1 MAYTGWNPPAA
12 TCRNCHRAA
21 LPHSHA
27 CGPECAE
34 VLRQSDLMHDAR
46 NLAQAALSKDESDP
60 LVGFAWLHYQY
71 RPTPTTAEREL
82 IDTAAEL
89 MRQECTDA
97 EWRVWEALR
106 RDPRVTSLAT
116 AMEAKHTYTRDRAD
130 SVRAAA

>member
-1 MAYTGWNPPAA
+1 MAYTGWNPPADR
-12 TCRNCHRAA
+12 CRNCHRAA

-46 NLAQAALSKDESDP
+46 NLAQVALMKDDTEP
-60 LVGFAWLHYQY
+60 LVGLAWLHYQY
-71 RPTPTTAEREL
+71 RPTPTDAEREL

-89 MRQECTDA
+89 LRSECSDA
-97 EWRVWEALR
+97 EWLVWQSLR
-106 RDPRVTSLAT
+106 NNPAVSSMAT
-116 AMEAKHTYTRDRAD
+116 ALEFKHTYTRDRAD